1 MKKLH
6 APASPVKAIG
16 APEVHGA
23 EQAEPFVQRW
33 LDMQRGHLGEALASG
48 LSSAEV
54 LLALSML
61 TAEEAQGP
69 VLTLAPRLGR
79 NSIGAALPIATG
91 ANDLRLF
98 ANSLVKPG
106 EGRSFRVSFRI
117 VSDYMRGVVQI
128 DTTKRRLTEPA
139 LSAKYERNRRLVL
152 SGFAQMTFM
161 EDEVLTN
168 PDACA
173 VQIFG
178 VFGID
183 VKPMV
188 RP

>member
-1 MKKLH
+1 MKKLQG
-6 APASPVKAIG
+6 PALPVKVIG
-16 APEVHGA
+16 APIVNDDA
-23 EQAEPFVQRW
+23 ASAFIDRW
-33 LDMQRGHLGEALASG
+33 LTRQRAHLGEALASCQ
-48 LSSAEV
+48 SRAEV
-54 LLALSML
+54 LLALSLL

-79 NSIGAALPIATG
+79 NSIGMVLPIATG

-117 VSDYMRGVVQI
+117 VSNYMSGVVQI
-128 DTTKRRLTEPA
+128 DATKRRLTEPE
-139 LSAKYERNRRLVL
+139 LSAKYERNRRLVH
-152 SGFAQMTFM
+152 SGLVQMTFM
-161 EDEVLTN
+161 GDEVLAN

-178 VFGID
+178 AFGID